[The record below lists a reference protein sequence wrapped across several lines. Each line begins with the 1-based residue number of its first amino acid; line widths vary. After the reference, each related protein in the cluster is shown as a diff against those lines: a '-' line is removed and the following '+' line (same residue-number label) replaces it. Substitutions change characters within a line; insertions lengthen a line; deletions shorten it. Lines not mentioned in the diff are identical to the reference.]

1 MSSEFTN
8 MKSVNN
14 EAQVYYYFLHF
25 TDGESL
31 KKGKGKGNRRRGRGR
46 EESKRF
52 VRLFFF
58 PEGTLM
64 FKIRKSF
71 LILILPLTEISSLF
85 FSCLPNA
92 KTEKVCNLCV
102 YVST

>member
-1 MSSEFTN
+1 

-31 KKGKGKGNRRRGRGR
+31 KKEKGKGNGRGGTGR
-46 EESKRF
+46 EERKRF

-58 PEGTLM
+58 P
-64 FKIRKSF
+64 
-71 LILILPLTEISSLF
+71 
-85 FSCLPNA
+85 
-92 KTEKVCNLCV
+92 
-102 YVST
+102 

>member
-1 MSSEFTN
+1 

-31 KKGKGKGNRRRGRGR
+31 KKEKGKGNGRGGTGR
-46 EESKRF
+46 EERKSF

-58 PEGTLM
+58 PLREH
-64 FKIRKSF
+64 
-71 LILILPLTEISSLF
+71 
-85 FSCLPNA
+85 
-92 KTEKVCNLCV
+92 
-102 YVST
+102 